1 MKRRFLAAVAL
12 LVVLSWNLIG
22 SRGGGDFQAPVANEP
37 VITESPAGGWSWFGD
52 PRAVYDDG
60 RTFFGYLRGSDGS
73 VVAAAYDHSEGTV
86 DSFVLNDVFE
96 LDDHDNPGIIVR
108 PDGHVLAFYSQ
119 HLGSTIYQRTSTNP
133 ADVNSW
139 GGEASLDS
147 QLGGQQYTYPSPILT
162 TQADGTVSDV
172 YWLFRREHHSN
183 LPGWY
188 YNVSTDAGTT
198 WALGTYTKLHN
209 LTYSKIETN
218 GDRIDVAASDHP
230 AGGAN
235 KIYHLYREDAA
246 WRNTDGTSMGPTPFD
261 GSDMTLVYDAG
272 ANLCWIWDIA
282 YDSAGDPRITFVE
295 FESESVHNYKYARWD
310 GADWIVT
317 DIAEGGSTI
326 AEDAIPGGALE
337 VYYSGGV
344 VMDHSD
350 PNIVYASREFGG
362 TWEMFRYTT
371 ADDGATFSEEQLTED
386 SSAVK
391 HVRPVSVRN
400 DDSVLWMSGRYDSYV
415 DYEVGTT
422 GD

>member
-1 MKRRFLAAVAL
+1 MKRLVIVA
-12 LVVLSWNLIG
+12 LVVLSWQLIG
-22 SRGGGDFQAPVANEP
+22 FNGGGSFHPTPVP
-37 VITESPAGGWSWFGD
+37 SPGLTDSPAGGWSWFGD

-60 RTFFGYLRGSDGS
+60 KTFFGYLRGSDGS
-73 VVAAAYDHSEGTV
+73 VAMASYDHAAETV
-86 DSFVLNDVFE
+86 DSFVLSSSFE

-108 PDGHVLAFYSQ
+108 PDGKLQAFYSR
-119 HLGSTIYQRTSTNP
+119 HLGSTIYQRISTNP
-133 ADVNSW
+133 GDVTSW
-139 GGEASLDS
+139 GSETSLDS
-147 QLGGQQYTYPSPILT
+147 QLGGNNYTYPSPILT
-162 TQADGTVSDV
+162 TQADGVTSDLI
-172 YWLFRREHHSN
+172 WLFRREHHSN

-188 YNVSTDAGTT
+188 YNVSSTNGDSF
-198 WALGTYTKLHN
+198 ALGTYTKLHN

-218 GDRIDVAASDHP
+218 GDRIDVATSDHP
-230 AGGAN
+230 AGGAD

-362 TWEMFRYTT
+362 TWEMFKYTT
-371 ADDGATFSEEQLTED
+371 ADDGATFAEEQLTED
-386 SSAVK
+386 SGSVK
-391 HVRPVSVRN
+391 HVRPVSVR
-400 DDSVLWMSGRYDSYV
+400 DADGIAAVWMAGRYDSYV
-415 DYEVGTT
+415 DYEVGTAAE
-422 GD
+422 